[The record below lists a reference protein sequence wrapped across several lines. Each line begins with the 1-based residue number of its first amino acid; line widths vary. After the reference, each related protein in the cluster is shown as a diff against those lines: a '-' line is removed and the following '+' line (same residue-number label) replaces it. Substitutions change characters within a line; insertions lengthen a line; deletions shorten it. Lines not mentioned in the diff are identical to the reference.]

1 MQYVQFYSF
10 FSFLFGLPLY
20 HRTAPAPIGRILI
33 GRRLTRRSDLPLR
46 RRLRLLRSREACYT
60 RAAAPIDRMY
70 FKGVVCIMPFF
81 KRNPTHRQV
90 PFRRNLGRAFFLH
103 PLLRIELI
111 FGLFQILR
119 KRPCSSHVHYPDS
132 FQSAASGDRTQN
144 TTSKGKLKKDL
155 IV

>member
-1 MQYVQFYSF
+1 MPAFQCSSGLLFLLFCPWKFQFFFLFLSC

-33 GRRLTRRSDLPLR
+33 GRRLTRRSDLLLR

-70 FKGVVCIMPFF
+70 FKGVVYIMPFF

-111 FGLFQILR
+111 FGLFQI
-119 KRPCSSHVHYPDS
+119 
-132 FQSAASGDRTQN
+132 
-144 TTSKGKLKKDL
+144 DL
-155 IV
+155 GPLF